1 MDVPGTQQEMDRTEM
16 KGHRKMKKMKRK
28 HRNGRAACLTLALVL
43 TLTVLPAD
51 GEVQVLDAAET
62 ENAQAADTQKEQAAD
77 TQKEQTTDTQKE
89 QSTDAQKEQAE
100 DTQKEQAEDVQKEQ
114 AAVTVN
120 LQELLAENETLP
132 RAITEEDVV
141 FLPKAEQGE
150 KVNFHTLRLQV
161 TRYDDTTHCLN
172 WKAAKDADG
181 YEVYGARCNTKKKS
195 YKAVQITAMGPDITM
210 WVCKDLKPNTYY
222 KYIVRAYKMVD
233 GKKVYIARSE
243 YAHLATGGG
252 TYGVIGALLV
262 HPQEVS
268 LKKNEAF
275 QIKTFKTS
283 GMDKTRE
290 HAALRFESTKAS
302 VAAVDEKGVITAK
315 KAGSCTIYVFT
326 QNGLYEKVKVTVQ

>member
-1 MDVPGTQQEMDRTEM
+1 MTQERKMDVPGTQQEMDRTEM

-28 HRNGRAACLTLALVL
+28 HRNGRAACLALALVL

-62 ENAQAADTQKEQAAD
+62 ENAQITDTQKEQAAD
-77 TQKEQTTDTQKE
+77 TQKEQAE
-89 QSTDAQKEQAE
+89 DAQKEQAA
-100 DTQKEQAEDVQKEQ
+100 DTQKEQATDTQQEQ

-141 FLPKAEQGE
+141 FLPKAEKGE
-150 KVNFHTLRLQV
+150 KVNFHTLRLRV

-172 WKAAKDADG
+172 WKAVEGADG

-195 YKAVQITAMGPDITM
+195 YKAVQITAMGSDITM

-222 KYIVRAYKMVD
+222 KYIVRAYKMAD

-262 HPQEVS
+262 HPQAVS
-268 LKKNEAF
+268 LKMDEAF

-290 HAALRFESTKAS
+290 HAAIRFESTKAS

-326 QNGLYEKVKVTVQ
+326 QNGLYEKIKVTVQ